1 MNADRIEVLRKIAA
15 QEPDDLV
22 ANYGLGRALLADGRG
37 EEALTP
43 LRRAIAIDANHSAA
57 WRDLGLALLEAGKPG
72 ESLAVFQRGIDV
84 ARKRGDLQTV
94 REMEVFAKRADR
106 AMKKK
111 DGVSA

>member
-1 MNADRIEVLRKIAA
+1 MTADRVAVLRKIAE

-22 ANYGLGRALLADGRG
+22 AQYGLGRALLGDGLAA
-37 EEALTP
+37 EAIAP
-43 LRRAIAIDANHSAA
+43 LRRALAIDPNHSAA
-57 WRDLGLALLEAGKPG
+57 WRDLGRALLEAGKPG
-72 ESLAVFQRGIDV
+72 ESLAVLQRGIEV

-106 AMKKK
+106 AMKRK